1 MVICSRTN
9 SFFKKKRRIEMLV
22 KGNTIILLDS
32 KITCVYMYDTFYILP
47 GSSIDKL
54 IGWCNGV

>member
-1 MVICSRTN
+1 
-9 SFFKKKRRIEMLV
+9 MLV

-32 KITCVYMYDTFYILP
+32 KIMCVYMYDTFYILP